1 MSFGINAQQAN
12 QNRRNDLIIFEE
24 QYAIMRQIILA
35 SAAGECSVTI
45 TETTMTQ
52 STAPITITGT
62 VQNPTVS
69 VGQTIVIDGS
79 TIVLGTTGTNLNSII
94 ADINDAGI
102 DGVIASKNATNYLI
116 ITYTA
121 PAASTSYT
129 APAASTWS
137 VTIGAGT
144 ANTALGI
151 TVETKTA
158 TTPASVNYFNVWQGS
173 TTDPCQTDEMNEI
186 ISYFT
191 NFGYN
196 IERQTNS
203 LTNKTFKW
211 VVNY

>member
-24 QYAIMRQIILA
+24 QYAIMKQIILA
-35 SAAGECSVTI
+35 SAASECSVTI
-45 TETTMTQ
+45 TKTTMTQ
-52 STAPITITGT
+52 STAPIIITGT

-69 VGQTIVIDGS
+69 VGQTIVIAGS

-102 DGVIASKNATNYLI
+102 GGVIASKNATNYLI
-116 ITYTA
+116 IT
-121 PAASTSYT
+121 YT

-151 TVETKTA
+151 TAETKTA
-158 TTPASVNYFNVWQGS
+158 TNPASVNYFNVWQGS
-173 TTDPCQTDEMNEI
+173 TTDPCVTDEMNEI

-191 NFGYN
+191 NLGYN
-196 IERQTNS
+196 IQRQTNS